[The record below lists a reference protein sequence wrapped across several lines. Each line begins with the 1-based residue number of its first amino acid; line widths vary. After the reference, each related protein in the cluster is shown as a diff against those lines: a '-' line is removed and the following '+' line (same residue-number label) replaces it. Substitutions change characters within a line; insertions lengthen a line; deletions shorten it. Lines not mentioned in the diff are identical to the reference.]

1 MPKIIVLSNLQ
12 ANLIGVFNLFLRYAM
27 TIAAGLY
34 IAQTWNNWGVAILT
48 VLAYLATEAYMFYST
63 DQQDVVFMERV
74 KGDETDEDQD
84 R

>member
-12 ANLIGVFNLFLRYAM
+12 ANLIGVLNLFLRYVLV
-27 TIAAGLY
+27 IAAGLY

-74 KGDETDEDQD
+74 KEDETDEDQD